1 MPKGYI
7 QLGASCSS
15 PSICPA
21 RATGCVV
28 GPVPFLKMEFGI
40 KVLFSIGFANIVS
53 ARDKIKVKW
62 CRNILT
68 DYLLYTVHSVN

>member
-21 RATGCVV
+21 RATGCVDCCPLLTICPRCCPRHAPDV
-28 GPVPFLKMEFGI
+28 VPDMPQMMPQTCHSRGGRYGI
-40 KVLFSIGFANIVS
+40 FKKNEYF
-53 ARDKIKVKW
+53 
-62 CRNILT
+62 
-68 DYLLYTVHSVN
+68 H